1 MPTRNLVIALL
12 ISLLGWSAA
21 VSGDDTKRKQLK
33 ALKSRIESV
42 QRELNS
48 NREKRN
54 SEQRALREIETRL
67 GKLQREL
74 HNTQQALLRQ
84 KSQLSDL
91 SARKR
96 ALDDKRRTQQT
107 LIEQQILA
115 AYQLGQEKKLKMLLN
130 QQSPDTLSRALVYY
144 DYFNRARTEQIHA
157 YRETIAELN
166 ALEPAIEAKAAEL
179 DTTRAD
185 LKRQQSYL
193 AARQKERQTT
203 LAALDN
209 QISSRDQKLKA
220 MQAEQDDLL
229 KLLQAIEEEVVNI
242 ALPES
247 YRPFYTRKGKMTW
260 PASGKT
266 LHRFGTSRDGSSLNW
281 NGVVIGATKGSP
293 VKAIHHGRVV
303 FSDWLRGAGLLIII
317 DHGGGYMSLYGHNES
332 LLFDTGDWVK
342 AGDTIA
348 TVGNS
353 GGRTEA
359 SLYFEIR
366 KNGRPTNPSGWCR
379 G

>member
-1 MPTRNLVIALL
+1 MPARFLLIALL
-12 ISLLGWSAA
+12 TSLIGWSGSAL
-21 VSGDDTKRKQLK
+21 GDDDKRKQLK
-33 ALKSRIESV
+33 ALKARIDSV
-42 QRELNS
+42 QRELNNS
-48 NREKRN
+48 REKRN
-54 SEQRALREIETRL
+54 SEQKALREIETRL

-74 HNTQQALLRQ
+74 RGTQQALARQ
-84 KSQLSDL
+84 QNQLSEL
-91 SARKR
+91 NTRKR
-96 ALDDKRRTQQT
+96 KLESQRLEQQK

-130 QQSPDTLSRALVYY
+130 QESPDTLSRALVYY
-144 DYFNRARTEQIHA
+144 DYFNRARAEQMQA
-157 YRETIAELN
+157 YRETITELS
-166 ALEPAIEAKAAEL
+166 ALEPALQAKANEL
-179 DTTRAD
+179 DATRAA
-185 LKRQQSYL
+185 LKSQQSQL
-193 AARQKERQTT
+193 AARQQERQTT
-203 LAALDN
+203 LAALDR
-209 QISSRDQKLKA
+209 QISGRDQKLKA

-242 ALPES
+242 SLPES
-247 YRPFYTRKGKMTW
+247 YSPFHTRKGKMAW

-266 LHRFGTSRDGSSLNW
+266 LHRFGAPRDGSSLRW
-281 NGVVIGATKGSP
+281 NGVVIGAAKGSP
-293 VKAIHHGRVV
+293 VKAVHHGRVV
-303 FSDWLRGAGLLIII
+303 FSDWLRGAGLLIIV

-353 GGRTEA
+353 GGRSEA

-366 KNGRPTNPSGWCR
+366 KNGRPTNPSGWCS

>member
-1 MPTRNLVIALL
+1 MPARYLLAALL
-12 ISLLGWSAA
+12 ASLLGWSAA
-21 VSGDDTKRKQLK
+21 AADDDKRKQLK

-42 QRELNS
+42 QRDLNS
-48 NREKRN
+48 SREKRS
-54 SEQRALREIETRL
+54 SEQKALREIETRL

-74 HNTQQALLRQ
+74 RSTQQALARQ
-84 KSQLSDL
+84 QNQLSEL
-91 SARKR
+91 TTRKR
-96 ALDDKRRTQQT
+96 TLESQRLEQQK

-130 QQSPDTLSRALVYY
+130 QESPDTLSRALVYY
-144 DYFNRARTEQIHA
+144 DYFNRARAEQMQA
-157 YRETIAELN
+157 YRETITELS
-166 ALEPAIEAKAAEL
+166 ALEPALQAKADEL
-179 DTTRAD
+179 DATRAA
-185 LKRQQSYL
+185 LKRQQDQL
-193 AARQKERQTT
+193 AARQRERQTT
-203 LAALDN
+203 LAALDR
-209 QISSRDQKLKA
+209 QISGRDQKLKA

-242 ALPES
+242 SLPES
-247 YRPFYTRKGKMTW
+247 YSPFHTRKGKMAW

-266 LHRFGTSRDGSSLNW
+266 LHRFGAPRDGSSLRW
-281 NGVVIGATKGSP
+281 NGVVIGAAKGSP
-293 VKAIHHGRVV
+293 VKAVHHGRVV
-303 FSDWLRGAGLLIII
+303 FSDWLRGAGLLIIV

-353 GGRTEA
+353 GGRSEA